1 MRGHRPGAAYD
12 RPPGAMKSMKTT
24 LWRPA
29 CLAAVG
35 LLSLSG
41 CGLVGQT
48 KIVRGSV
55 PDSIT
60 VTSPAFRE
68 GAQIPVRFACKE
80 DGGQGKTPP
89 LRWSVASTGVAAQA
103 LVIDDPDAPGGAYVH
118 WVLFNIDAT
127 ANEMLEGSVPRHAEQ
142 AQNTAG
148 TTGYSPPCPP
158 KGERHRYRFTVY
170 ALDQRVPLPEGA
182 KLSKVLSEIARR
194 TVARGRM
201 TVEFGDR

>member
-1 MRGHRPGAAYD
+1 
-12 RPPGAMKSMKTT
+12 MKSMMTT
-24 LWRPA
+24 LWRPV

-68 GAQIPVRFACKE
+68 GASIPVRFACT
-80 DGGQGKTPP
+80 DQGGQGKTPP
-89 LRWSVASTGVAAQA
+89 LRWSVASPGVAAQA
-103 LVIDDPDAPGGAYVH
+103 LVIDDPDAPSGAYVH

-127 ANEMLEGSVPRHAEQ
+127 ANEMLEGVVPRHAEQ
-142 AQNTAG
+142 AMNTAG
-148 TTGYSPPCPP
+148 KTGYFPPCPP
-158 KGERHRYRFTVY
+158 KDEQHRYRFTVY
-170 ALDQRVPLPEGA
+170 ALDQKVPLPNGA
-182 KLSKVLSEIARR
+182 KLDKVLSEIAQR

-201 TVEFGDR
+201 TVQFGGQ

>member
-1 MRGHRPGAAYD
+1 M
-12 RPPGAMKSMKTT
+12 MTT
-24 LWRPA
+24 LWRPV

-68 GAQIPVRFACKE
+68 GASIPVRFACKE
-80 DGGQGKTPP
+80 EGGQGKTPP
-89 LRWSVASTGVAAQA
+89 LRWSVTSTGVAAQA
-103 LVIDDPDAPGGAYVH
+103 LVIDDPDAPSGAYVH

-127 ANEMLEGSVPRHAEQ
+127 ANEMLEGVVPRHAEQ
-142 AQNTAG
+142 ALNTVG
-148 TTGYSPPCPP
+148 KTGYSPPCPP
-158 KGERHRYRFTVY
+158 KGEQHRYRFTVY
-170 ALDQRVPLPEGA
+170 ALDEKVPLPNGA
-182 KLSKVLSEIARR
+182 KLDKVLSEIAQR

-201 TVEFGDR
+201 TVQFGKR

>member
-1 MRGHRPGAAYD
+1 M
-12 RPPGAMKSMKTT
+12 MTT
-24 LWRPA
+24 LWRPV

-48 KIVRGSV
+48 KPVRGSV

-68 GAQIPVRFACKE
+68 GAQIPVRFACKDE
-80 DGGQGKTPP
+80 GGQGKTPP
-89 LRWSVASTGVAAQA
+89 LRWSIATPGGLAAQA
-103 LVIDDPDAPGGAYVH
+103 LVIDDPDAPSGAYVH

-127 ANEMLEGSVPRHAEQ
+127 ANEMLEGVVPPHAEQ
-142 AQNTAG
+142 AMNTAG
-148 TTGYSPPCPP
+148 RAGYFPPCPP
-158 KGERHRYRFTVY
+158 KGEQHRYRFTVY
-170 ALDQRVPLPEGA
+170 ALKEKVPLPNGA
-182 KLSKVLSEIARR
+182 KLNDVLSEIAQR

-201 TVEFGDR
+201 TVQFGEQ

>member
-1 MRGHRPGAAYD
+1 M
-12 RPPGAMKSMKTT
+12 MTT

-68 GAQIPVRFACKE
+68 GADIPVRFACRE
-80 DGGQGKTPP
+80 AGGQGKTPP

-103 LVIDDPDAPGGAYVH
+103 LVIDDPDAPSGAYVH
-118 WVLFNIDAT
+118 WVLFNMDAT
-127 ANEMLEGSVPRHAEQ
+127 ANEMLEGAVPRHAEQ

-148 TTGYSPPCPP
+148 RAGYAPPCPP
-158 KGERHRYRFTVY
+158 RGERHRYRFTVY
-170 ALDQRVPLPEGA
+170 ALDQRVPLPNGA
-182 KLSKVLSEIARR
+182 KLNTVLSQIAKR

-201 TVEFGDR
+201 TVEFGKG

>member
-1 MRGHRPGAAYD
+1 M
-12 RPPGAMKSMKTT
+12 MTM
-24 LWRPA
+24 LWRPV

-41 CGLVGQT
+41 CGLVGQN

-68 GAQIPVRFACKE
+68 GAPIPLRFACKAE
-80 DGGQGKTPP
+80 GGEGKTPP
-89 LRWSVASTGVAAQA
+89 LRWSVASTGVGAQA
-103 LVIDDPDAPGGAYVH
+103 LVLDDPDAPSGAYVH

-127 ANEMLEGSVPRHAEQ
+127 ANELLEGIVPRHAEQ
-142 AQNTAG
+142 ALSTAG
-148 TTGYSPPCPP
+148 QTGYSPPCPP
-158 KGERHRYRFTVY
+158 KGELHRYRFTMY
-170 ALDQRVPLPEGA
+170 ALDAKVPLPNGA
-182 KLSKVLSEIARR
+182 KLNQVLSEIAQR

-201 TVEFGDR
+201 TVQFAGR

>member
-1 MRGHRPGAAYD
+1 M
-12 RPPGAMKSMKTT
+12 MTT
-24 LWRPA
+24 LWRPVG
-29 CLAAVG
+29 LAAVG

-41 CGLVGQT
+41 CGLVGQ

-68 GAQIPVRFACKE
+68 GAPIPLRFACKG

-89 LRWSVASTGVAAQA
+89 LRWSLASTGVAAQA
-103 LVIDDPDAPGGAYVH
+103 LIVDDPDAPSGAYVH

-127 ANEMLEGSVPRHAEQ
+127 ANELLEGVVPRRTEQ
-142 AQNTAG
+142 ALNTG
-148 TTGYSPPCPP
+148 GGTGYAPPCPP
-158 KGERHRYRFTVY
+158 KGELHRYRFTIY
-170 ALDQRVPLPEGA
+170 ALDEKVPLPNGA
-182 KLSKVLSEIARR
+182 KLNQVLSEIAER

-201 TVEFGDR
+201 TVQFGNQ

>member
-1 MRGHRPGAAYD
+1 
-12 RPPGAMKSMKTT
+12 MKTT

-29 CLAAVG
+29 CLAAAG

-41 CGLVGQT
+41 CGLVGQNP
-48 KIVRGSV
+48 VLRGSV

-68 GAQIPVRFACKE
+68 GAQIPVRFACKQQ
-80 DGGQGKTPP
+80 GGQGKTPP

-118 WVLFNIDAT
+118 WVLFNIDPT
-127 ANEMLEGSVPRHAEQ
+127 ANEMLEGTVPRHAAQ
-142 AQNTAG
+142 AQNTGG
-148 TTGYSPPCPP
+148 TTGYAPPCPP

-170 ALDQRVPLPEGA
+170 ALKQRVPLPGGA
-182 KLSKVLSEIARR
+182 RLNKVLSEIARR
-194 TVARGRM
+194 TVSRGRM
-201 TVEFGDR
+201 TVEFGDEGAGRSRT

>member
-1 MRGHRPGAAYD
+1 M
-12 RPPGAMKSMKTT
+12 MTT

-35 LLSLSG
+35 VLSLSG

-68 GAQIPVRFACKE
+68 GAPIPLRFACKE

-89 LRWSVASTGVAAQA
+89 LRWSVASNGVGAQA
-103 LVIDDPDAPGGAYVH
+103 LVVDDPDAPSGAYVH

-127 ANEMLEGSVPRHAEQ
+127 ANELLEGVVPRRAQQ
-142 AQNTAG
+142 AMNTAG

-158 KGERHRYRFTVY
+158 KGEQHRYRFTMY
-170 ALDQRVPLPEGA
+170 ALRDKVRLGNGA
-182 KLSKVLSEIARR
+182 RLNEVLSAIAER
-194 TVARGRM
+194 TIARGRM
-201 TVEFGDR
+201 TVQFGKR

>member
-1 MRGHRPGAAYD
+1 M
-12 RPPGAMKSMKTT
+12 MTT

-35 LLSLSG
+35 MLSLSG

-68 GAQIPVRFACKE
+68 GAPIPLRFACKE

-89 LRWSVASTGVAAQA
+89 LRWSVASNGVGAQA
-103 LVIDDPDAPGGAYVH
+103 LVVDDPDAPSGAYVH

-127 ANEMLEGSVPRHAEQ
+127 ANELLEGVVPRRAQQ
-142 AQNTAG
+142 AMNTAG

-158 KGERHRYRFTVY
+158 QGEQHRYRFTMY
-170 ALDQRVPLPEGA
+170 ALRDKVRLGNGA
-182 KLSKVLSEIARR
+182 RLNEVLSAIAER
-194 TVARGRM
+194 TIARGRM
-201 TVEFGDR
+201 TVQFGKR

>member
-1 MRGHRPGAAYD
+1 M
-12 RPPGAMKSMKTT
+12 MTT

-68 GAQIPVRFACKE
+68 GAPIPIRFACKSE
-80 DGGQGKTPP
+80 GGQGKTPP

-103 LVIDDPDAPGGAYVH
+103 LVLDDPDAPSGAYVH
-118 WVLFNIDAT
+118 WVLFNMDAT
-127 ANEMLEGSVPRHAEQ
+127 ANEMLEGAVPRHAEQ
-142 AQNTAG
+142 ALNTSG
-148 TTGYSPPCPP
+148 QPGYSPPCPP
-158 KGERHRYRFTVY
+158 KGEEHRYRFTVY
-170 ALDQRVPLPEGA
+170 ALDAKVPLPNGA
-182 KLSKVLSEIARR
+182 KLNQALSEIAER

-201 TVEFGDR
+201 TVRFGSR

>member
-1 MRGHRPGAAYD
+1 M
-12 RPPGAMKSMKTT
+12 MTT

-29 CLAAVG
+29 CLAAIG

-41 CGLVGQT
+41 CGLIGQHPLL
-48 KIVRGSV
+48 RGSV

-80 DGGQGKTPP
+80 EGGEGKTPP
-89 LRWSVASTGVAAQA
+89 LRWSISSTGVGVVAQA

-127 ANEMLEGSVPRHAEQ
+127 ANEILEGVTPPHAEQ
-142 AQNTAG
+142 AQNTSRKV
-148 TTGYSPPCPP
+148 GYYAPCPP
-158 KGERHRYRFTVY
+158 KGERHRYRFTMY
-170 ALDQRVPLPEGA
+170 ALDRKVSLPSGA
-182 KLSKVLSEIARR
+182 KLNEVLSQIAHR
-194 TVARGRM
+194 TIARGRM
-201 TVEFGDR
+201 TVEFGQQ

>member
-1 MRGHRPGAAYD
+1 
-12 RPPGAMKSMKTT
+12 MKSMMTT
-24 LWRPA
+24 LGRPL

-68 GAQIPVRFACKE
+68 GAPIPLRFACKE

-89 LRWSVASTGVAAQA
+89 LRWSVASTGVGAQA
-103 LVIDDPDAPGGAYVH
+103 LVVDDPDAPSGAYVH

-127 ANEMLEGSVPRHAEQ
+127 ANEILEGVIPRHAEQ
-142 AQNTAG
+142 ATNTAG
-148 TTGYSPPCPP
+148 TMGYAPPCPP
-158 KGERHRYRFTVY
+158 KGERHRYRFTMY
-170 ALDQRVPLPEGA
+170 ALRDRVPLANGA
-182 KLSKVLSEIARR
+182 KLNQVLREIAER

-201 TVEFGDR
+201 TVRFGEQ